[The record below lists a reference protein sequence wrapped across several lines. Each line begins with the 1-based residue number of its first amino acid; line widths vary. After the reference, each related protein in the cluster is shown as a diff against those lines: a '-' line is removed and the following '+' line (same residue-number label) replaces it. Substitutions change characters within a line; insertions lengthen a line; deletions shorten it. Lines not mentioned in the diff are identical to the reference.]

1 MNEQEHIDKLLL
13 ELRRGTI
20 TIGVLSQ
27 LSSPQYGYSLVT
39 RLNDR
44 GIQVEPGTLYPLLRR
59 LEKQGL
65 LASSWDTNEA
75 RPRKYYVLSEMGKTV
90 YKQLCTEWESMVES
104 LDSLIH
110 KKGAKE
116 DGDD

>member
-1 MNEQEHIDKLLL
+1 MNEQEHIDKLML

-39 RLNDR
+39 RINDK
-44 GIQVEPGTLYPLLRR
+44 GVQVEPGTLYPLLRR

-65 LASSWDTNEA
+65 LDSSWDTNEA
-75 RPRKYYVLSEMGKTV
+75 RPRKYYVLSEMGKSV
-90 YKQLCTEWESMVES
+90 YEKLCEEWENMVKS
-104 LDSLIH
+104 LEELIGV
-110 KKGAKE
+110 KGEKE
-116 DGDD
+116 NGDD

>member
-1 MNEQEHIDKLLL
+1 MNEQEHIDKLML

-39 RLNDR
+39 MLNEK
-44 GIQVEPGTLYPLLRR
+44 GVPVEPGTLYPLLRR

-65 LASSWDTNEA
+65 LESSWDTNEA
-75 RPRKYYVLSEMGKTV
+75 RPRKYYVLSEMGKAV
-90 YKQLCTEWESMVES
+90 YEQLCKEWEGIVRS
-104 LDSLIH
+104 LDDLIH
-110 KKGAKE
+110 TRKDE
-116 DGDD
+116 ENGDD